1 MPTVFE
7 YKSPKGGTYK
17 GIYSNGGEFIEKVD
31 PLRWLFSYS
40 MFQLTQLGGYSIEE
54 AHNIA
59 IERLKTYASRP
70 CPDYLKE
77 LITEGKKKRQE
88 RLFKDQV
95 LTPEDLITWFLYV
108 GRLNGTFS
116 EYSFEEKNEEL
127 EGRMPL
133 FIDASDPNNI
143 VAVGKT
149 DLSEA
154 ALKHLVEHQN
164 KKFAQIIDLEDG
176 RWFCFYRTH
185 RGLSGRETG
194 DQGSHMHFISSA
206 YGISRE
212 DLVEQL
218 KSGEYPTN
226 GYHVHF
232 QRR

>member
-31 PLRWLFSYS
+31 PLRWFFAYS
-40 MFQLTQLGGYSIEE
+40 MFQLTHLGGYTKEQ
-54 AHNIA
+54 AHDIA
-59 IERLKTYASRP
+59 VERLKTYVSRP
-70 CPDYLKE
+70 CPDYLKA

-88 RLFKDQV
+88 RLLKDQV

-116 EYSFEEKNEEL
+116 EYFFREKNEEL
-127 EGRMPL
+127 DSRIPL

-154 ALKHLVEHQN
+154 ALKHFVEHQN
-164 KKFAQIIDLEDG
+164 TKFAQIIDLEDG
-176 RWFCFYRTH
+176 KWFCFYRTH
-185 RGLSGRETG
+185 RGLAGRESG
-194 DQGSHMHFISSA
+194 EQGAHMHFISSA

-212 DLVEQL
+212 CFVNQL
-218 KSGEYPTN
+218 KKGVYPTN

-232 QRR
+232 QTR